1 MDNLH
6 LLLLTKILIL
16 KILFFSGQ
24 IIYCAFIVNSTFL
37 LFFHS
42 FDLTRIQHLLYN
54 LTDDRFGF
62 KFSFEMAIFRK
73 KELSNEGFFEGQAAD

>member
-1 MDNLH
+1 MR
-6 LLLLTKILIL
+6 TGIL

-62 KFSFEMAIFRK
+62 QATFKMAK
-73 KELSNEGFFEGQAAD
+73 GMSDEGFFEGQAVD